1 MGHRAMDSFDLK
13 IRYPHH
19 IDLKDVEQ
27 LGTLNTIGIL
37 TRFDRMGWKRQ
48 LSRWLQLNGASPTF
62 TITDEKTE
70 QTIEI
75 VLNTYRSFQEL
86 NFIVKTDIPAVVAKK
101 QIFGLVTLQAKEKV
115 HFKQLSLV
123 QVKTYLTA
131 FLKQDT
137 DALVRYYQESKQLAQ
152 SA

>member
-1 MGHRAMDSFDLK
+1 MDSFDLK

-27 LGTLNTIGIL
+27 LEALNTIGVL
-37 TRFDRMGWKRQ
+37 TRFDKMGWKKQ

-62 TITDEKTE
+62 TITDENKE
-70 QTIEI
+70 RTIEI
-75 VLNTYRSFQEL
+75 VLNPYGSAQEL
-86 NFIVKTDIPAVVAKK
+86 KFIVKTNIPVVIAKK
-101 QIFGLVTLQAKEKV
+101 QIFGLITLQAKEKI
-115 HFKQLSLV
+115 HFDQLSLV

-137 DALVRYYQESKQLAQ
+137 DALTRYYQESKYMV
-152 SA
+152 